1 MSKKNFIPPS
11 EIVRLD
17 SQVASLRIRAAELM
31 NRLDNKEGS
40 VIHNSM
46 PVFASAAFA
55 SSELTSSGPLSYNN
69 AYAPLTLQYQTL
81 MYVYKSQP
89 VIQNAIDM
97 PVQDALRGGLEFRS
111 DELDKDDIKD
121 LELKLEDTQFYL
133 MTKTLE
139 EWARLFGGAAMI
151 VNSEQDPSK
160 PLSMKDL
167 MSRRLEFYPASR
179 WELGSSK
186 RYQEYYDWNG
196 VRFHRSRVLTV
207 AGKEAPFQ
215 IRWMLQ
221 DWGLSE
227 MEKLLEP
234 FNIYL
239 RTQNAIYDLLKEA
252 KVDIFR
258 FEGFLAQ
265 LASNKGTDLAVRR
278 VQIANQTKSTGNA
291 LVMDMKDEYE
301 QKQVTF
307 SGLAEMSVQN
317 RISLA
322 SATRIPLNKLFGTGA
337 VGFSSGE
344 DDIENYNAMVESEI
358 REHLRPTLRQLIDL
372 VAMSLWGEQFDLP
385 FDFKP
390 LRVLKSTEEE
400 EIKTK
405 QHARFFQMAQAGF
418 LTPQEF
424 MDLEQKH
431 KLIDIETEVAKGAT
445 PEPLMVEAQPD
456 ADEGDEGSEDAKE
469 KKSQGG
475 KTE

>member
-1 MSKKNFIPPS
+1 MGALHEMSKQPRITNS
-11 EIVRLD
+11 EIVKLEN
-17 SQVASLRIRAAELM
+17 QVASLNVRAGQLVDRIEA
-31 NRLDNKEGS
+31 KEGAI
-40 VIHNSM
+40 IHNSM
-46 PVFASAAFA
+46 PVFATAAF

-81 MYVYKSQP
+81 MYTYKSQP

-97 PVQDALRGGLEFRS
+97 PVQDALRGGLDFRS

-121 LELKLEDTQFYL
+121 LELRLEDTQFYL
-133 MTKTLE
+133 KAKTLE
-139 EWARLFGGAAMI
+139 MWARLFGGSAMI
-151 VNSEQDPSK
+151 INSDQDPAR
-160 PLSMKDL
+160 PLSMRDL
-167 MSRRLEFYPASR
+167 QSQRLEFYPASR
-179 WELGSSK
+179 WELGSSQ
-186 RYQEYYDWNG
+186 RYQDFYQWNG
-196 VRFHRSRVLTV
+196 ERFHHSRVLTV
-207 AGKEAPFQ
+207 SGKEAPFQ

-265 LASNKGTDLAVRR
+265 LASSKGTDLAVRR
-278 VQIANQTKSTGNA
+278 VQIANQTKSSGNA

-307 SGLAEMSVQN
+307 SGMAEMMVQN

-322 SATRIPLNKLFGTGA
+322 SATRIPMNKLFGTGA

-358 REHLRPTLRQLIDL
+358 REHMRPTLRKLIDL
-372 VAMSLWGEQFDLP
+372 VAMSIWGDEFDLP
-385 FDFKP
+385 FDYKP

-400 EIKTK
+400 DIKTK
-405 QHARFFQMAQAGF
+405 MHARFFQDAQAGF
-418 LTPQEF
+418 LSPQEY
-424 MDLEQKH
+424 MSLQVKH
-431 KLIDIETEVAKGAT
+431 KLIDIETEVEKGAEPT
-445 PEPLMVEAQPD
+445 PLMIEAQPD
-456 ADEGDEGSEDAKE
+456 GDEEPGEKE
-469 KKSQGG
+469 QSQGG
-475 KTE
+475 KNE